1 MTEEMPESHV
11 FGKPRAQVGR
21 QKTKLPEYE
30 VYEISVPL
38 RGCIKIKMQ

>member
-1 MTEEMPESHV
+1 MAKEMPESHI
-11 FGKPRAQVGR
+11 FGKPWAQVGR
-21 QKTKLPEYE
+21 QKTKLSEHE